1 MVSIRSEITPKD
13 NMASKQTK
21 TPRQG
26 KQGKRGKVA
35 LPAAN
40 KPGRQP
46 TIDVAR
52 ALELRLKNNLSYGA
66 IGEIMGVSKQAV
78 QKRLST
84 FTQLLSDPEIDKAY
98 DNAKAEVMTGV
109 ERRMLEM
116 IVDPA
121 RLEKASV
128 NNIAYAFDK
137 VFQANRLVQGKS
149 TVNQQSIQYILSQIE
164 YEDKTSGKHPPQIAP
179 QVGSQTHPDNTTLIS
194 VDQT

>member
-1 MVSIRSEITPKD
+1 
-13 NMASKQTK
+13 MASKQTK
-21 TPRQG
+21 TPRQA
-26 KQGKRGKVA
+26 KPGKVA
-35 LPAAN
+35 KGVAG

-52 ALELRLKNNLSYGA
+52 ALELRLKNNLPYEK
-66 IGEIMGVSKQAV
+66 IGELLGVTKQAV
-78 QKRLST
+78 QQRLST
-84 FTQLLSDPEIDKAY
+84 FKALLSDPEIDKAY

-164 YEDKTSGKHPPQIAP
+164 YEDKTSGKHPANITP
-179 QVGSQTHPDNTTLIS
+179 QVGSQTHPDNTSLIS
-194 VDQT
+194 VEQA